1 MLKHLKKKY
10 RERKLRINPYIDLLE
25 VLIISFAILAPLVKI
40 NHLLLI
46 SLAKITFDSNNFVY
60 NVIRSW

>member
-10 RERKLRINPYIDLLE
+10 RERKLKINPYIDLLE
-25 VLIISFAILAPLVKI
+25 VLIISFAIFTPLVKI

-46 SLAKITFDSNNFVY
+46 SLTKITFDSNNFVY